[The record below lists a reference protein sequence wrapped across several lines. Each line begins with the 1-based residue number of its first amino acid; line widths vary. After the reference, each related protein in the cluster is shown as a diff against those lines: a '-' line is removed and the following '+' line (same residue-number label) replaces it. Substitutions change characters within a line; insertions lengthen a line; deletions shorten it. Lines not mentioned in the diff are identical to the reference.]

1 MLTVVGISSFV
12 GFYSI
17 KERGNL
23 CLYQIPCTSSLY
35 KWGQYISM
43 SYVDPSIS
51 HPPKQVHK
59 RTRFWRLRQPIISS
73 VCLIIDISV
82 WLDCILMYEMATFNQ
97 YFCVC
102 FTFVHICSFFFYL
115 WFWIVGIS
123 LNKGMCVC
131 CPFIIIYICMTEKCA
146 GCYVTMKTKMKGK
159 WYKLCK
165 KGCH

>member
-35 KWGQYISM
+35 KWGHDISM

-51 HPPKQVHK
+51 HPPEQVHK

-82 WLDCILMYEMATFNQ
+82 WLDCILIWPHSIN
-97 YFCVC
+97 
-102 FTFVHICSFFFYL
+102 TFVFVLLLCIFVLFFYL

-131 CPFIIIYICMTEKCA
+131 CPFIIFYICMTEKCA